1 MEDLTYQDVLLFYED
16 GVTIL
21 KPSMTKVDRN
31 RILNDVFVEGKLRGN
46 KPCIIPEGDSRTKSS
61 PDL

>member
-1 MEDLTYQDVLLFYED
+1 MFYED